1 MRLEVYG
8 AFFYFNRQVSLKVPL
23 NRKESPNNIFGC
35 ASFHP
40 CCLTV
45 FADRVPCDRQT
56 QKHIFSPPLSPSKCE
71 DFFQINSFWI
81 ICDDSC
87 PNFSNQPK
95 TPVQRPIRLPP
106 SRCCRCYVSSLLAR
120 HPKGH
125 PKDGVRKYLASSR
138 EHRRS
143 AAHPL
148 ERPDLG
154 CCGQRLRR
162 RNLHQRR
169 ALH

>member
-56 QKHIFSPPLSPSKCE
+56 QKHIFPHPCHPPSARTSSKSTV
-71 DFFQINSFWI
+71 FGSFVTIPVQIFQ
-81 ICDDSC
+81 
-87 PNFSNQPK
+87 SNQRPPYK
-95 TPVQRPIRLPP
+95 DRSGCHPVVAAVAMSVLKI
-106 SRCCRCYVSSLLAR
+106 AR